1 MLKLVRNHSPF
12 TVLILF
18 IYCLLLHLPGLMHP
32 LQPDSGNAV
41 YKSILAIPDFI
52 FHRNAFCYSLLSVVM
67 IFMQGVYLNGIAE
80 RRRLYLQSTYVPLF
94 CVISVSAL
102 LPANVLFSPV
112 LLSLWPVLMALD
124 LILAFPQPQH
134 PRANIFNAGFLLSLA
149 ALVYFPALGF
159 LLLFIIALLLF
170 RPVNAGEWIVG
181 LLGYMTPLY
190 FTAGILFLA
199 DHLPLIRSWPELG
212 ISLPRQM
219 KHAWYLSVAIGGT
232 AVLLWS
238 GLYALQ
244 GALSKLAISVR
255 RGWGAVVVSLIIAFI
270 VAVLSPYKEPAPWRI
285 AAPIIALVAA
295 LPVANEKRGA
305 FSTFIFLLMLAMAV
319 FGAVVSPHQ

>member
-18 IYCLLLHLPGLMHP
+18 IYCLLLHLPGLMRP
-32 LQPDSGNAV
+32 LPPQAGDAV
-41 YKSILAIPDFI
+41 YSAVLAIPDFL
-52 FHRNAFCYSLLSVVM
+52 FHGNAFCYSLLAVVM
-67 IFMQGVYLNGIAE
+67 LFMQGVYLNGIAE

-94 CVISVSAL
+94 CAVSVSAL
-102 LPANVLFSPV
+102 LPANAVFSPV
-112 LLSLWPVLMALD
+112 LLALWPVLWALD

-149 ALVYFPALGF
+149 ALIYFPAIGF

-170 RPVNAGEWIVG
+170 RPLNAGEWIVG
-181 LLGYMTPLY
+181 LLGYMTPFY
-190 FTAGILFLA
+190 FTAGILFLT
-199 DHLPLIRSWPELG
+199 DHLALVRGWPALG

-219 KHAWYLSVAIGGT
+219 NHPVYLSVMIGGV
-232 AVLLWS
+232 AALLWS

-244 GALSKLAISVR
+244 GALSRMAISVR
-255 RGWGAVVVSLIIAFI
+255 RGWGAVVVSLAIGCII
-270 VAVLSPYKEPAPWRI
+270 AVLSPFKEPAPWRI